1 MKFAPLSLTLLTAP
15 QSHEPQLIDLDGTF
29 FIQLGVLF
37 VLMLLLTRLLWK
49 PYLKVRSER
58 VSRVEGYREQ
68 AAKLEADAQQRL
80 ERAEGALAEARR
92 VGAGER
98 SVARAEAHAREQTL
112 LAQAGAAAQKALA
125 EARARIATTVAAE
138 RGKLEANA
146 LATAREAARKI
157 LGREV
162 SA

>member
-1 MKFAPLSLTLLTAP
+1 MKFAPLLLLTAA

-37 VLMLLLTRLLWK
+37 VLMLFLTRLLWK

-58 VSRVEGYREQ
+58 VSRVEGYREE
-68 AAKLEADAQQRL
+68 AVRLEADAQQRL
-80 ERAEGALAEARR
+80 ERAEA
-92 VGAGER
+92 
-98 SVARAEAHAREQTL
+98 
-112 LAQAGAAAQKALA
+112 ALA
-125 EARARIATTVAAE
+125 EARARTAATVAAE

-146 LATAREAARKI
+146 SATAREAARKI

-162 SA
+162 AA

>member
-1 MKFAPLSLTLLTAP
+1 MKFAPLLLLQAAP
-15 QSHEPQLIDLDGTF
+15 RSHEPQLIDLDGTF
-29 FIQLGVLF
+29 FIQLGILF
-37 VLMLLLTRLLWK
+37 LLMLFLTRLLWR
-49 PYLKVRSER
+49 PYLKVRTER

-68 AAKLEADAQQRL
+68 AVKLEADAQHRL
-80 ERAEGALAEARR
+80 ERAEAALAEARR

-112 LAQAGAAAQKALA
+112 LAEAGAAAQKTLA
-125 EARARIATTVAAE
+125 EARARVAATVAAE
-138 RGKLEANA
+138 RGKLEASA
-146 LATAREAARKI
+146 SATAREAARKI